1 MKIALFKEGIKVA
14 KMGDFA
20 LLYKWAF
27 TNPAM
32 ETLQRQKSI
41 PHKIRKQ
48 NAHNLLQYP
57 AKHQGFTMLDSKP
70 ANNALDCSESIK
82 NLFSTQRLQSYTNTH
97 QHFKNL
103 VLIGKIATKLSAL
116 EICIRNTIN
125 TLLIERLGVR
135 WLEEESEAEHRGRGL
150 DNHQLLSRQNLGF
163 WHKMAT
169 KHKLYKDIFAVLEPF
184 EPTRYSLLNRDR
196 FYHNGKKR
204 FLRDTH
210 KSEMILSCIHT
221 IRNRCFHCENLLKTR
236 EIFTRDNNGHKLPIS
251 APRITTIIK
260 INDRDFYFGVMPD
273 KIEVFLDDC
282 LDLFDRDIRR
292 YIAVAQGATNE

>member
-1 MKIALFKEGIKVA
+1 
-14 KMGDFA
+14 
-20 LLYKWAF
+20 
-27 TNPAM
+27 
-32 ETLQRQKSI
+32 
-41 PHKIRKQ
+41 
-48 NAHNLLQYP
+48 
-57 AKHQGFTMLDSKP
+57 MLDSKP
-70 ANNALDCSESIK
+70 TNNALDCSERIRH
-82 NLFSTQRLQSYTNTH
+82 LFSTQRLQSYSNTH

-103 VLIGKIATKLSAL
+103 VLIGKIATKISAL

-125 TLLIERLGVR
+125 ALLIQRIGVH
-135 WLEEESEAEHRGRGL
+135 WLEEECEAEHRGRGL
-150 DNHQLLSRQNLGF
+150 NNHQLLSRQNLGF

-169 KHKLYKDIFAVLEPF
+169 KHKLYKDIFALLKSF
-184 EPTRYSLLNRDR
+184 EPTRYSSLNKDR
-196 FYHNGKKR
+196 FYHKGKKR

-236 EIFTRDNNGHKLPIS
+236 EIHIHNDGHTITTS

-273 KIEVFLDDC
+273 KIEMFLDDC
-282 LDLFDRDIRR
+282 LDLFDKDIRR